1 MAAET
6 ALMSI
11 VPANPEDN
19 RNPEKRPGR
28 PRSDKSRE
36 AILDATRKMLMH
48 TPLRDISI
56 EAVAKRAGV
65 GKTTIYRWWPHKAAL
80 VMEAFMA
87 QPGLQNILPTT
98 PDAGEALKVQLEK
111 LIRQLRG
118 QNGRIVANIIAE
130 AQAEPEALRL
140 LNENFLDERVNN
152 LRNHLQAG
160 KAEGLF
166 NPALD
171 TEMAIDQLLG
181 PVFYRLLTNPES
193 LDERFT
199 GHYPEQVVNTL
210 RV

>member
-11 VPANPEDN
+11 VPANTEDN

-140 LNENFLDERVNN
+140 LNENFLNERVNN
-152 LRNHLQAG
+152 LRNHLQIG
-160 KAEGLF
+160 KSEGLF
-166 NPALD
+166 NPQLD

-181 PVFYRLLTNPES
+181 PVFYRLLTNPDA
-193 LDERFT
+193 LDDHFS
-199 GHYPEQVVNTL
+199 GHYPEQVVNAL
-210 RV
+210 KA

>member
-6 ALMSI
+6 ALMS
-11 VPANPEDN
+11 VVQTNPEDN

-36 AILDATRKMLMH
+36 SILDATRKMLMH

-80 VMEAFMA
+80 VMEAFLA

-98 PDAGEALKVQLEK
+98 PSADEALKVQLEK

-140 LNENFLDERVNN
+140 LNESFMDERTGN
-152 LRNHLQAG
+152 LRRHLQQG
-160 KAEGLF
+160 KADGLF
-166 NPALD
+166 HADLD
-171 TEMAIDQLLG
+171 IEMAIDQMIG
-181 PVFYRLLTNPES
+181 PIFYRLMTNAEA
-193 LDERFT
+193 LDDRFT

>member
-6 ALMSI
+6 ALMS
-11 VPANPEDN
+11 VVSNNTEDN
-19 RNPEKRPGR
+19 RHAEKRPGR

-80 VMEAFMA
+80 VMEAFLA

-98 PDAGEALKVQLEK
+98 PGADDALKVQLEK

-140 LNENFLDERVNN
+140 LNESFMNERVEN
-152 LRNHLQAG
+152 LRRHLVSG
-160 KAEGLF
+160 KEQGLF
-166 NPALD
+166 SIDLD
-171 TEMAIDQLLG
+171 VDMAVDQLLG
-181 PVFYRLLTNPES
+181 PVFYRLLTNTDG
-193 LDERFT
+193 LDERFN
-199 GHYPEQVVNTL
+199 GHYPEQAVNTL

>member
-1 MAAET
+1 MAAES
-6 ALMSI
+6 ALMS
-11 VPANPEDN
+11 VVQNNPEDN

-80 VMEAFMA
+80 VMEAFLA

-98 PDAGEALKVQLEK
+98 PTADDALKVQLEK

-140 LNENFLDERVNN
+140 LNESFLDERVNN
-152 LRNHLQAG
+152 LRNHLQMG

-166 NPALD
+166 NPHLD
-171 TEMAIDQLLG
+171 TEMAIDQMLG
-181 PVFYRLLTNPES
+181 PIFYRLMTNAEA

-210 RV
+210 KA

>member
-11 VPANPEDN
+11 VPAQSDDN

-28 PRSDKSRE
+28 PRSDKSRD

-56 EAVAKRAGV
+56 EAIAKRAGV

-98 PDAGEALKVQLEK
+98 PDASEAVKVQLEK

-140 LNENFLDERVNN
+140 LNENFLNERVNN
-152 LRNHLQAG
+152 LRNHLQHG
-160 KAEGLF
+160 KADGVF
-166 NPALD
+166 NAQLD
-171 TEMAIDQLLG
+171 VEMAIDQLLG
-181 PVFYRLLTNPES
+181 PVFYRLLTSPDT

-210 RV
+210 KN

>member
-1 MAAET
+1 MVAET
-6 ALMSI
+6 ALMS
-11 VPANPEDN
+11 VVQTNPDDN
-19 RNPEKRPGR
+19 RSTEKRPGR

-36 AILDATRKMLMH
+36 SILDATRKMLMH

-56 EAVAKRAGV
+56 EAIAKRAGV

-80 VMEAFMA
+80 VMEAFLA

-98 PDAGEALKVQLEK
+98 PSADEALKVQLEK

-140 LNENFLDERVNN
+140 LNENFLDERVGN
-152 LRNHLQAG
+152 LRRHLQEG

-166 NPALD
+166 NPHID

-181 PVFYRLLTNPES
+181 PVFYRLLTNPEA
-193 LDERFT
+193 LDERFN

-210 RV
+210 RA

>member
-1 MAAET
+1 MAAEA
-6 ALMSI
+6 ALISV
-11 VPANPEDN
+11 VPNSNPGS
-19 RNPEKRPGR
+19 NPEKRPGR

-80 VMEAFMA
+80 VMEAFLA

-98 PDAGEALKVQLEK
+98 PGADDALKVQLEK

-130 AQAEPEALRL
+130 AQAEPEALDL
-140 LNENFLDERVNN
+140 LNKSFMNERVEN
-152 LRNHLQAG
+152 LRRHLTQG

-166 NPALD
+166 NADLD
-171 TEMAIDQLLG
+171 TDMAIDQLLG
-181 PVFYRLLTNPES
+181 PVFYRLLTNPEA
-193 LDERFT
+193 LDERFNS
-199 GHYPEQVVNTL
+199 HYPEQAVNTL
-210 RV
+210 KA

>member
-11 VPANPEDN
+11 VPANTEDN

-160 KAEGLF
+160 KNDGLF
-166 NPALD
+166 NPQLD
-171 TEMAIDQLLG
+171 IEMAIDQLLG
-181 PVFYRLLTNPES
+181 PVFYRLLTNPDA
-193 LDERFT
+193 LDDRFS
-199 GHYPEQVVNTL
+199 GYYPEQVVNTL
-210 RV
+210 KA

>member
-1 MAAET
+1 MAAEA
-6 ALMSI
+6 ALISV
-11 VPANPEDN
+11 VPVNEDN
-19 RNPEKRPGR
+19 REMGKRPGR

-56 EAVAKRAGV
+56 EAIAKRAGV

-80 VMEAFMA
+80 VMEAFLA

-98 PDAGEALKVQLEK
+98 PGADDALKVQLEK

-130 AQAEPEALRL
+130 AQAEPEALAL
-140 LNENFLDERVNN
+140 LNQHFLDERINN
-152 LRNHLQAG
+152 LRQHLVQG

-166 NPALD
+166 GADLD
-171 TEMAIDQLLG
+171 VEMAIDQLLG
-181 PVFYRLLTNPES
+181 PVFYRLLTNPEA
-193 LDERFT
+193 LDEKFNA
-199 GHYPEQVVNTL
+199 HYPEQVVNTL
-210 RV
+210 TV

>member
-1 MAAET
+1 MAAES
-6 ALMSI
+6 ALMSV
-11 VPANPEDN
+11 VPANSDDN

-36 AILDATRKMLMH
+36 SILDATRKMLMH

-56 EAVAKRAGV
+56 EAIAKRAGV

-80 VMEAFMA
+80 VMEAFLA

-98 PDAGEALKVQLEK
+98 PSADEGLKVQLEK

-140 LNENFLDERVNN
+140 LNETFLDERTSN
-152 LRNHLQAG
+152 LRRHLQKG
-160 KAEGLF
+160 KIEGLF
-166 NPALD
+166 HGD
-171 TEMAIDQLLG
+171 MDIEMAIDQLLG
-181 PVFYRLLTNPES
+181 PVFYRLMTNAEA
-193 LDERFT
+193 LDERFNS
-199 GHYPEQVVNTL
+199 HYPEQVVNAL
-210 RV
+210 RA

>member
-11 VPANPEDN
+11 VPATTEDN

-28 PRSDKSRE
+28 PRSDKSRD

-98 PDAGEALKVQLEK
+98 PDASEALKVQLEK

-140 LNENFLDERVNN
+140 LNQNFLDERINN

-160 KAEGLF
+160 KEEGVF
-166 NPALD
+166 KAHID
-171 TEMAIDQLLG
+171 TAMAIDQLLG
-181 PVFYRLLTNPES
+181 PIFYRLLTNPDA

-210 RV
+210 KV

>member
-98 PDAGEALKVQLEK
+98 PDSGEALKVQLEK

-140 LNENFLDERVNN
+140 LNENFLNERVNN
-152 LRNHLQAG
+152 LRNHLQAA
-160 KAEGLF
+160 KDEGLF
-166 NPALD
+166 NPQLD
-171 TEMAIDQLLG
+171 TGMAIDQLLG
-181 PVFYRLLTNPES
+181 PVFYRLLTNPDA
-193 LDERFT
+193 LDEHFT
-199 GHYPEQVVNTL
+199 GHYPEQVVNML
-210 RV
+210 KV

>member
-1 MAAET
+1 MAAES
-6 ALMSI
+6 ALMSV
-11 VPANPEDN
+11 VPANNDDN

-36 AILDATRKMLMH
+36 SILDATRKMLMH

-56 EAVAKRAGV
+56 EAIAKRAGV

-80 VMEAFMA
+80 VMEAFLA

-98 PDAGEALKVQLEK
+98 PSADEGLKVQLEK

-140 LNENFLDERVNN
+140 LNETFLDERTGN
-152 LRNHLQAG
+152 LRRHLQQG
-160 KAEGLF
+160 KIEGMF
-166 NPALD
+166 HGD
-171 TEMAIDQLLG
+171 MDIEMAIDQLLG
-181 PVFYRLLTNPES
+181 PVFYRLMTNAEA
-193 LDERFT
+193 LDERFNS
-199 GHYPEQVVNTL
+199 HYPEQVVNAL
-210 RV
+210 RA

>member
-6 ALMSI
+6 ALMS
-11 VPANPEDN
+11 VVQTNPEDN

-65 GKTTIYRWWPHKAAL
+65 GKTTIYRWWPHKASL

-98 PDAGEALKVQLEK
+98 PSADEALKVQLEK

-152 LRNHLQAG
+152 LRNHLQSG

-166 NPALD
+166 NPQLD

-181 PVFYRLLTNPES
+181 PVFYRLMTNPES
-193 LDERFT
+193 LDDRFT

-210 RV
+210 KV

>member
-1 MAAET
+1 MAAEA
-6 ALMSI
+6 ALISV
-11 VPANPEDN
+11 VPTNN
-19 RNPEKRPGR
+19 QNHNPEKRPGR

-80 VMEAFMA
+80 VMEAFLA

-98 PDAGEALKVQLEK
+98 PTADDALKVQLEK

-130 AQAEPEALRL
+130 AQAEPEALAL
-140 LNENFLDERVNN
+140 LNKSFMNERVEN
-152 LRNHLQAG
+152 LRRHLSQG
-160 KAEGLF
+160 KDEGLF
-166 NPALD
+166 HADLD
-171 TEMAIDQLLG
+171 IEMAIDQLLG
-181 PVFYRLLTNPES
+181 PVFYRLLTNNDA
-193 LDERFT
+193 LDERFNA
-199 GHYPEQVVNTL
+199 HYPEQVVNTL
-210 RV
+210 KA

>member
-11 VPANPEDN
+11 VPATTEDS
-19 RNPEKRPGR
+19 RNSEKRPGR

-160 KAEGLF
+160 KNEGLF
-166 NPALD
+166 SAQLD

-181 PVFYRLLTNPES
+181 PVFYRLLTNPEA
-193 LDERFT
+193 LDDRFS
-199 GHYPEQVVNTL
+199 GHYPEQIVNTL
-210 RV
+210 KA

>member
-1 MAAET
+1 MAAEA
-6 ALMSI
+6 ALISV
-11 VPANPEDN
+11 VPNN
-19 RNPEKRPGR
+19 NQNNNQEKRPGR

-80 VMEAFMA
+80 VMEAFLA

-98 PDAGEALKVQLEK
+98 PGADDALKVQLEK

-130 AQAEPEALRL
+130 AQAEPEALAL
-140 LNENFLDERVNN
+140 LNKSFMNERVEN
-152 LRNHLQAG
+152 LRRHLTQG
-160 KAEGLF
+160 KVEGLF
-166 NPALD
+166 HND
-171 TEMAIDQLLG
+171 IDIDMAIDQLLG
-181 PVFYRLLTNPES
+181 PVFYRLLTNPEA
-193 LDERFT
+193 LDERFN
-199 GHYPEQVVNTL
+199 GHYPEQAVNTL
-210 RV
+210 KA

>member
-11 VPANPEDN
+11 VPANSEDN

-98 PDAGEALKVQLEK
+98 PSADEALKVQLEK

-152 LRNHLQAG
+152 LRNHIQAG
-160 KAEGLF
+160 KNEGLF
-166 NPALD
+166 NPQLD

-181 PVFYRLLTNPES
+181 PVFYRLLTNPEA
-193 LDERFT
+193 LDERFS

-210 RV
+210 KA

>member
-1 MAAET
+1 MAAEA
-6 ALMSI
+6 ALISV
-11 VPANPEDN
+11 VPTNN
-19 RNPEKRPGR
+19 QNHNPEKRPGR

-80 VMEAFMA
+80 VMEAFLA

-98 PDAGEALKVQLEK
+98 PTADDALKVQLEK

-130 AQAEPEALRL
+130 AQAEPEALAL
-140 LNENFLDERVNN
+140 LNKSFMNERVEN
-152 LRNHLQAG
+152 LRRHLSQG
-160 KAEGLF
+160 KDEGLF
-166 NPALD
+166 HAYLD
-171 TEMAIDQLLG
+171 IEMAIDQLLG
-181 PVFYRLLTNPES
+181 PVFYRLLTNNDA
-193 LDERFT
+193 LDERFNA
-199 GHYPEQVVNTL
+199 HYPEQAVNTL
-210 RV
+210 KA